1 MASPLKQL
9 NETLKIRRYVQ
20 RQIEKLDSLLAEGTI
35 TQGHY
40 DATMT
45 DYRSRLKAVN
55 RALETVR
62 DSVRSRL
69 RIARKSE
76 TDAERKLADLQS
88 RREEGRV
95 PQDKFVREEPKLR
108 ARLAEA
114 RSNRAELERALSA
127 ESPADLLAP
136 GEREPEEDEDYNPY
150 HQGLSSE
157 FPGVSVPERLY
168 MLFREARNPE
178 AERPIAVSGIA
189 LAVLTAIV
197 IGVVVISSAF
207 ADDTTADV
215 VGRGEVLVPVI
226 GENLSGVGQI
236 TFTLDYDEQVLS
248 AVEVVPG
255 VLSRARTVTSDLTQD
270 GSVSIDIASTYGF
283 DASGE
288 LILVVFSVDNIV
300 TEKTNVTLSK
310 ASAFA
315 LDGGS
320 ELTIE
325 RANGWVDTV
334 TFDVFAPV
342 IRVT

>member
-9 NETLKIRRYVQ
+9 NETLRIRRYVQ
-20 RQIEKLDSLLAEGTI
+20 RQIEKLDALLAEGTI

-40 DATMT
+40 DATIS

-55 RALETVR
+55 RAIETVR
-62 DSVRSRL
+62 ESVRSRL
-69 RIARKSE
+69 RMARKSE
-76 TDAERKLADLQS
+76 NDAERKLADLQS
-88 RREEGRV
+88 RRQERRV
-95 PQDKFVREEPKLR
+95 SEDKFFREEPRLR
-108 ARLAEA
+108 AQLEEA
-114 RSNRAELERALSA
+114 RSDRAELERALSA

-136 GEREPEEDEDYNPY
+136 GEHEPEEDEEYDPY
-150 HQGLSSE
+150 HRGLASE
-157 FPGVSVPERLY
+157 FPGVSVPERLF

-178 AERPIAVSGIA
+178 AKRPIAVSGIV

-197 IGVVVISSAF
+197 IGVVAISSAF

-226 GENLSGVGQI
+226 GENLSGVGHM
-236 TFTLDYDEQVLS
+236 TFTLDYDEEVLS

-255 VLSRARTVTSDLTQD
+255 VLSRARTVTSDLTQA
-270 GSVSIDIASTYGF
+270 GTVSIDIVSTYGF

-288 LILVVFSVDNIV
+288 LVLIVFGVDDIV
-300 TEKTNVTLSK
+300 TEATDVNLS
-310 ASAFA
+310 AAAALA

-320 ELTIE
+320 ELTVE
-325 RANGWVDTV
+325 STNGWVDTA

-342 IRVT
+342 IRVA

>member
-9 NETLKIRRYVQ
+9 NETLRIRRYVQ

-40 DATMT
+40 DATIS

-55 RALETVR
+55 RALEAVR

-69 RIARKSE
+69 RMARKSE
-76 TDAERKLADLQS
+76 NDAERKLADLQS

-95 PQDKFVREEPKLR
+95 PEDKFVREEPKLR
-108 ARLAEA
+108 ARLDEA
-114 RSNRAELERALSA
+114 RSDRAALERALSA

-136 GEREPEEDEDYNPY
+136 GERETEEDEQYDPY
-150 HQGLSSE
+150 HRGLSSE

-178 AERPIAVSGIA
+178 AKRPIAVSAIV

-197 IGVVVISSAF
+197 IGVVAISSAF
-207 ADDTTADV
+207 ADDTTVDV

-226 GENLSGVGQI
+226 GENLAGVGHM
-236 TFTLDYDEQVLS
+236 TFTLDYDEEVLS

-270 GSVSIDIASTYGF
+270 GTVSIDIVSTYGF

-288 LILVVFSVDNIV
+288 LVLVVFSVDDIV
-300 TEKTNVTLSK
+300 TESTDVNIST
-310 ASAFA
+310 ASALG
-315 LDGGS
+315 LDEGS
-320 ELTIE
+320 ELNIE
-325 RANGWVDTV
+325 TANGWVDTV

-342 IRVT
+342 IRIA